1 MDSDKSDIDEE
12 VELDLLNDEEFGK
25 KLTEM
30 VEREDGKDLDW
41 ITERLQRKTQKAT
54 SKCKH
59 ALVNEPAE
67 QSNPSIILPHARS
80 VLMMSDSTF
89 VDDQDTTDSELDS
102 NHAVHD
108 DTTNENTNPLA
119 EDILDEDDAEEWEQ
133 ELDSTLASN
142 TEICD

>member
-12 VELDLLNDEEFGK
+12 VELDMLNDEEFGK

-41 ITERLQRKTQKAT
+41 IPERLKRKTQKAA
-54 SKCKH
+54 SKRK
-59 ALVNEPAE
+59 N
-67 QSNPSIILPHARS
+67 
-80 VLMMSDSTF
+80 
-89 VDDQDTTDSELDS
+89 TTDSESDF

-108 DTTNENTNPLA
+108 NTTNENTNPLA
-119 EDILDEDDAEEWEQ
+119 EDISDEDNAEEWEQ

-142 TEICD
+142 TEIHDWKTLCDQIQNDL